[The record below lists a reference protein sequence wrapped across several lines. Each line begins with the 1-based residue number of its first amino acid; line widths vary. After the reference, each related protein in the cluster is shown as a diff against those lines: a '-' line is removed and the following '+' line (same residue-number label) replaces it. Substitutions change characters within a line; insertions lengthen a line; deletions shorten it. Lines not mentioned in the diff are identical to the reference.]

1 MKAVKDY
8 LNSLEARERYL
19 VVVAFVLIVVTIP
32 YQFMWKPFS
41 ESLDNSRIRVQSQK
55 NQYIK
60 MQQQSQKIKQLRG
73 TSSSTVVSQP
83 GKQFLNNLIQTAAK
97 RNGLTNNLKIK
108 SDAQNSIRVS
118 LDNVPF
124 DSVMNWLDQLV
135 SNNGII
141 ISKLNV
147 DRQPSLGRVNVS
159 VYLDSP

>member
-1 MKAVKDY
+1 MNAVKDY
-8 LNSLEARERYL
+8 LNSLEVRERYL
-19 VVVAFVLIVVTIP
+19 VIVAFVLIIVTIP

-55 NQYIK
+55 TQYIK

-73 TSSSTVVSQP
+73 TSTVVSQP

-108 SDAQNSIRVS
+108 SDTQGSIRVS

-124 DSVMNWLDQLV
+124 DNVMNWLDQLV

-141 ISKLNV
+141 ISKLNI

>member
-1 MKAVKDY
+1 MNAVKDY

-19 VVVAFVLIVVTIP
+19 VIVAFVLIIVTIP

-55 NQYIK
+55 TQYIK

-108 SDAQNSIRVS
+108 SDTQNSIRVS

-124 DSVMNWLDQLV
+124 DNVMNWLDQLV

-141 ISKLNV
+141 ISKLNI

>member
-1 MKAVKDY
+1 MNAVKDY

-19 VVVAFVLIVVTIP
+19 VIAAFVLIVVTIP

-55 NQYIK
+55 SQYIK

-73 TSSSTVVSQP
+73 SSSSALVSQP

-108 SDAQNSIRVS
+108 SDTQNSIRVS

-124 DSVMNWLDQLV
+124 DNVMNWLDQLV

-141 ISKLNV
+141 ISKLNI